1 MFNVKKYVLT
11 IGLVAGVLSLTACNN
26 DTDSEVV
33 VETKAGNITKDEFYN
48 ELKER
53 YGEEVLQE
61 LVYEKV
67 LTDQFEVPEEE
78 INQELDQIKKELGE
92 NFDLALQS
100 SGIADEEELR
110 EVIKFRKLQ
119 ERAAIQDV
127 KVTEEELKSYYDNL
141 KPEVK
146 ARHILVEDE
155 ATAKEVK
162 QKLDAGEDF
171 AELAKEYSKDA
182 TAQSGG
188 DLGWLIESQ
197 LDQDFAKVAFQL
209 KQGEIS
215 DPVKSQFGWHI
226 IQATEVVEKKP
237 FEEMKEEVEYD
248 VKVSKVDNAA
258 FQEALNE
265 ALKKANIEVKDKDFK
280 DLFTSK

>member
-11 IGLVAGVLSLTACNN
+11 IGLVAGILSLTACNN
-26 DTDSEVV
+26 DTNSEVV

-78 INQELDQIKKELGE
+78 INQEMDQIKKELGD

-100 SGIADEEELR
+100 SGIAGEEELR

-280 DLFTSK
+280 DLFKSK

>member
-1 MFNVKKYVLT
+1 MKKLVLSV
-11 IGLVAGVLSLTACNN
+11 GLVIGVLSLTACNN
-26 DTDSEVV
+26 DSEVI
-33 VETKAGNITKDEFYN
+33 VESKAGNITKEEFYN

-67 LTDQFEVPEEE
+67 LNDQFTIPKEEIEEE
-78 INQELDQIKKELGE
+78 LEKIKNELGD

-100 SGIADEEELR
+100 SGISDEKELK
-110 EVIKFRKLQ
+110 EIIKFRKLQ

-127 KVTEEELKSYYDNL
+127 KVTEEELKEYYAEL

-171 AELAKEYSKDA
+171 AALAKEYSKDS
-182 TAQSGG
+182 TSESGG
-188 DLGWLIESQ
+188 DLGWLVESQ
-197 LDQDFAKVAFQL
+197 LDQDFANAAFKL
-209 KQGEIS
+209 KEGEIS
-215 DPVKSQFGWHI
+215 EPVKSQFGWHI
-226 IQATEVVEKKP
+226 IQATEVKEKKP
-237 FEEMKEEVEYD
+237 FEEIKEKIEYE
-248 VKVSKVDNAA
+248 VKVSKVDNAK
-258 FQEALNE
+258 FQEALNK
-265 ALKKANIEVKDKDFK
+265 ALKKAKIDVKDKDFK
-280 DLFTSK
+280 DLFKSE

>member
-1 MFNVKKYVLT
+1 VKKYVLT
-11 IGLVAGVLSLTACNN
+11 IGLVAGILSLTACNN
-26 DTDSEVV
+26 DTNSEVV

-78 INQELDQIKKELGE
+78 INQEMDQIKKELGD

-100 SGIADEEELR
+100 SGIAGEEELR

-209 KQGEIS
+209 KEGEIS

-280 DLFTSK
+280 DLFKSK

>member
-1 MFNVKKYVLT
+1 VKKYVLT
-11 IGLVAGVLSLTACNN
+11 IGLVAGILSLTACNN
-26 DTDSEVV
+26 DTNSEVV

-78 INQELDQIKKELGE
+78 INQEMDQIKKELGD

-100 SGIADEEELR
+100 SGIAGEEELR

-280 DLFTSK
+280 DLFKSK

>member
-1 MFNVKKYVLT
+1 MKKYVLT
-11 IGLVAGVLSLTACNN
+11 IGLVAGILSLTACNN
-26 DTDSEVV
+26 DTNSEVV

-78 INQELDQIKKELGE
+78 INQEMDQIKKELGD

-100 SGIADEEELR
+100 SGIAGEEELR

-209 KQGEIS
+209 KEGEIS

-280 DLFTSK
+280 DLFKSK

>member
-1 MFNVKKYVLT
+1 MKKYVLT
-11 IGLVAGVLSLTACNN
+11 IGLVAGILSLTACNN
-26 DTDSEVV
+26 DTNSEVV

-78 INQELDQIKKELGE
+78 INQEMDQIKKELGD

-100 SGIADEEELR
+100 SGIAGEEELR

-280 DLFTSK
+280 DLFKSK